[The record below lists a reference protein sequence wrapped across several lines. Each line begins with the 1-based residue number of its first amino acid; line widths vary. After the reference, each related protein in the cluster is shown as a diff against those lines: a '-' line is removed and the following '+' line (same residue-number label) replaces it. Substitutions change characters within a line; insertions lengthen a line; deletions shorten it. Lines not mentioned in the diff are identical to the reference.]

1 MENIINYEYLIKEY
15 RSLWKNRLL
24 SSDLDAKNSLI
35 DAIRRELKDENAH
48 PRVRKTSIEKYYLAT
63 KRIMESNLSE
73 GCKIS
78 LIQLHIEQMKDIYIS
93 S

>member
-1 MENIINYEYLIKEY
+1 MENVINYEYLIQEY

-24 SSDLDAKNSLI
+24 STDLDAKNSLI
-35 DAIRRELKDENAH
+35 DAIRRELKDENTH

-63 KRIMESNLSE
+63 KRIMESNFSE
-73 GCKIS
+73 GSKIS
-78 LIQLHIEQMKDIYIS
+78 LIQLHIEQMKDIYKS